1 MASRD
6 GNARG
11 GWVNKREMNGILSS
25 LKDDDSS
32 STSPDDP
39 ILTSMSSTSS
49 YSSSHSLVAANSNQ
63 QLKVHRNNDNN
74 NIPATK
80 KSTVYVGIS
89 TGRKRR
95 DDQAQSYTSSICWK
109 SNKLHLGSYNLKS
122 DAALAY
128 DKATIQLQGIRG
140 KPTVTNFSCLKDY
153 ELAKKAELN
162 KLSNCNDNNNNLA
175 MTSTEIEIK
184 VKDIVSKHL
193 PKLDGDISGNESDDF
208 ELSDDNDN
216 NEEADVSE
224 VDYDNNIQ
232 EVVKPISTTNKNKEV
247 APTKKKNV
255 KTKLSKKDKKWQC
268 FKCHG
273 DVRLP
278 PPSTVEDSSSVNEYL
293 NTTHVMCALKCSNPR
308 YHVSV

>member
-1 MASRD
+1 
-6 GNARG
+6 
-11 GWVNKREMNGILSS
+11 MNGILSS

-49 YSSSHSLVAANSNQ
+49 YSSSHSLVASSSSNQ
-63 QLKVHRNNDNN
+63 QLKLHRNNDNN
-74 NIPATK
+74 NVLATK

-95 DDQAQSYTSSICWK
+95 DDQAQSYTSSICWG
-109 SNKLHLGSYNLKS
+109 SNKLHLGSYYLKS

-128 DKATIQLQGIRG
+128 DKATHQLQGIRG
-140 KPTVTNFSCLKDY
+140 KPTVANFSSLQDY
-153 ELAKKAELN
+153 ELAKKVELN
-162 KLSNCNDNNNNLA
+162 ELSNCNDNNNNLA
-175 MTSTEIEIK
+175 MTSTAIEIK
-184 VKDIVSKHL
+184 VQDIVSKHL
-193 PKLDGDISGNESDDF
+193 PKLNGDISGNESDDF
-208 ELSDDNDN
+208 ELSDDN

-232 EVVKPISTTNKNKEV
+232 EVVKPISTANNNKV
-247 APTKKKNV
+247 AATTKKKNV
-255 KTKLSKKDKKWQC
+255 KAKLSKKDKKWQC

-278 PPSTVEDSSSVNEYL
+278 PPSTVEDSSSLHEYL

>member
-1 MASRD
+1 MASCD
-6 GNARG
+6 GNVQG
-11 GWVNKREMNGILSS
+11 GWVNNKSEMNGILSS

-49 YSSSHSLVAANSNQ
+49 YSSSHSLVAASSNQ
-63 QLKVHRNNDNN
+63 QLKLHRNNDNN
-74 NIPATK
+74 DIPATK

-95 DDQAQSYTSSICWK
+95 DDQAQSYTSSICWG
-109 SNKLHLGSYNLKS
+109 SNKLHLGSYYLKS

-128 DKATIQLQGIRG
+128 DKATHKLESIRG
-140 KPTVTNFSCLKDY
+140 KPTIANFSSLKDY
-153 ELAKKAELN
+153 ELAKTAELN
-162 KLSNCNDNNNNLA
+162 KLSNCNDDNNNLA

-193 PKLDGDISGNESDDF
+193 PKLNGDISENESDDF
-208 ELSDDNDN
+208 ELSDDN
-216 NEEADVSE
+216 NEDEDVSE
-224 VDYDNNIQ
+224 VNYDNNIQ
-232 EVVKPISTTNKNKEV
+232 EVVKPITTANNNKEV
-247 APTKKKNV
+247 ATTKKKNV
-255 KTKLSKKDKKWQC
+255 KAKLLKKDKKWQC
-268 FKCHG
+268 YKCHG

-278 PPSTVEDSSSVNEYL
+278 PPSTVEDSSSLHEYL

>member
-1 MASRD
+1 
-6 GNARG
+6 
-11 GWVNKREMNGILSS
+11 
-25 LKDDDSS
+25 
-32 STSPDDP
+32 
-39 ILTSMSSTSS
+39 
-49 YSSSHSLVAANSNQ
+49 VAASSNQ
-63 QLKVHRNNDNN
+63 QLKVHRNNNNN

-109 SNKLHLGSYNLKS
+109 SNKLHLGSYFLKS

-140 KPTVTNFSCLKDY
+140 KPTVANFSSLKDY
-153 ELAKKAELN
+153 EQAKKAELN
-162 KLSNCNDNNNNLA
+162 KLSNCNDNNLA

-193 PKLDGDISGNESDDF
+193 PKLNGDISGNESDDF
-208 ELSDDNDN
+208 ELSDDN

-224 VDYDNNIQ
+224 VDYDNNSQ
-232 EVVKPISTTNKNKEV
+232 EVVKPITTTNNKDV
-247 APTKKKNV
+247 ATTKKKII
-255 KTKLSKKDKKWQC
+255 KAKLSKKDKKWQC
-268 FKCHG
+268 YKCHD

-278 PPSTVEDSSSVNEYL
+278 PSSTVEDSSSVNEYL